1 MRNLDMLN
9 VNTSILD
16 KNGNVILSALNNNT
30 SGVHDCNGNMR
41 DRITESD
48 MEWVSSTDN
57 DTNHERP
64 DHFSRLNGTNN
75 VHNQDRW
82 SQLEA
87 RKDLYYAIQKGEIA
101 KAFDLLNEHFPVL
114 TSSADVTNRKV
125 QFRLNCQRFI
135 EIVRLGETLEAL
147 KFAQTTLR
155 ALSNDLKVNGTPEE
169 IETLSTVSSL
179 IAYQNPEQSPIAK
192 YLDQSYRDETADIVN
207 NAVLG
212 TIYFTLPIYDNDEKV
227 LLILFQCFFFPT
239 ELVDLPVETRL
250 EKIVKQMTV
259 VRSETSALSSKDE
272 TSIPYDDIGNILQ
285 L

>member
-1 MRNLDMLN
+1 
-9 VNTSILD
+9 
-16 KNGNVILSALNNNT
+16 
-30 SGVHDCNGNMR
+30 MR

-48 MEWVSSTDN
+48 MEWVSTTNN
-57 DTNHERP
+57 DTNHERS
-64 DHFSRLNGTNN
+64 DHFNRLSGINK
-75 VHNQDRW
+75 VHSQDRW
-82 SQLEA
+82 SQLDA
-87 RKDLYYAIQKGEIA
+87 RKDLYYAIQKGEIP
-101 KAFDLLNEHFPVL
+101 KAFDLLNEHFSVL
-114 TSSADVTNRKV
+114 TSSADATNRKV

-155 ALSNDLKVNGTPEE
+155 ALSNDLKINGTPEE

-207 NAVLG
+207 NAVL
-212 TIYFTLPIYDNDEKV
+212 
-227 LLILFQCFFFPT
+227 

-272 TSIPYDDIGNILQ
+272 TSTPYDDIGNILQ

>member
-1 MRNLDMLN
+1 MEDSCRNLILEYLLHNCYGNTAKAFISDMRNLDMLN

-48 MEWVSSTDN
+48 MEWVSSTDS

-207 NAVLG
+207 NAVL
-212 TIYFTLPIYDNDEKV
+212 
-227 LLILFQCFFFPT
+227 